1 MKNECKIRVREW
13 IEKLVDVQPVVEPGE
28 GSLALAHHLLLH
40 AARVDDILEVKC
52 ELSITRVGGRKGRHA
67 ATFTHRQLLHRVAK
81 C

>member
-1 MKNECKIRVREW
+1 MQNMSKDIWNGFNSW
-13 IEKLVDVQPVVEPGE
+13 SSQPVVEPGE